1 MGVDPFWFPKI
12 SEVVRATST
21 LLEDSIQTGIYLKN
35 LTEKNHI
42 RIRLKIKTIKFLCFM
57 AMSGF
62 PQIIF
67 IPLISISLPL
77 EWLETYILSYYGYCL

>member
-42 RIRLKIKTIKFLCFM
+42 RIRLKIKTIKFLCF
-57 AMSGF
+57 GPF
-62 PQIIF
+62 W
-67 IPLISISLPL
+67 LPL
-77 EWLETYILSYYGYCL
+77 NFFISANIRAR

>member
-42 RIRLKIKTIKFLCFM
+42 RIRLKIKTITGVKKN
-57 AMSGF
+57 GRYKT
-62 PQIIF
+62 ININNK
-67 IPLISISLPL
+67 I
-77 EWLETYILSYYGYCL
+77 T

>member
-42 RIRLKIKTIKFLCFM
+42 RIKLKIKTIKNLCF
-57 AMSGF
+57 GPF
-62 PQIIF
+62 W
-67 IPLISISLPL
+67 LPL
-77 EWLETYILSYYGYCL
+77 NFFISANI